1 MLALLDSLTSVGFD
15 VDDQGRRALDW
26 ADRGAYTP
34 DGDGKFDIGNATAD
48 ALARIRNG
56 EPAQTAGGAG
66 ERDLGNGSLMRILPD
81 RARGLGCDRR
91 RARGTRPS
99 RVRGHASAHGR
110 AGHVRAVRA
119 RRAAPA
125 RGRDRP
131 RRRARRRA
139 HDASA
144 SSTGNSIRPRCS
156 STKQRSTAWKRG
168 RSALAVASSST
179 ASGARGTRSPAPRR
193 TRRPIVR
200 AIRYG
205 HDTDTTACI
214 AGGLAGLY
222 WGIDGIPREWREGM
236 RGATIVEPMLDRLLT
251 A

>member
-48 ALARIRNG
+48 ALARIRDG

-66 ERDLGNGSLMRILPD
+66 ERDLGNGSLMRILPIALVGSD
-81 RARGLGCDRR
+81 MTDDALAARAHR
-91 RARGTRPS
+91 
-99 RVRGHASAHGR
+99 ASAVTHRHTVAQVACALYVVVSRRLLDGATDRGVALADARTTLRQLFWQLDPPEMLLHEAALDRLEAWTDRSGR
-110 AGHVRAVRA
+110 GFVVDSFWSAWDAFAGADSYAETIVRAV
-119 RRAAPA
+119 
-125 RGRDRP
+125 
-131 RRRARRRA
+131 
-139 HDASA
+139 H
-144 SSTGNSIRPRCS
+144 
-156 STKQRSTAWKRG
+156 
-168 RSALAVASSST
+168 
-179 ASGARGTRSPAPRR
+179 
-193 TRRPIVR
+193 
-200 AIRYG
+200 YG

-222 WGIDGIPREWREGM
+222 WGIDGIPREWRERM